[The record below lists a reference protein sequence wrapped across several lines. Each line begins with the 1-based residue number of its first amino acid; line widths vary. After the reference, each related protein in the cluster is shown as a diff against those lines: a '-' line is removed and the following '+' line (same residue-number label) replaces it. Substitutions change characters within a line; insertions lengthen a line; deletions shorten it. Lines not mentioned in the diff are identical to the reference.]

1 MKQQLNEIRRM
12 QQLAGL
18 INESQLNEAHKP
30 DFVIPANDAYDLD
43 EEAKY
48 MASLLEDAGIMAKCK
63 AGIGEV
69 EVYLIDKSKLKTA
82 IQAIEDEG
90 YETKMNSNW

>member
-1 MKQQLNEIRRM
+1 MKQQINEIKRM

-18 INESQLNEAHKP
+18 INESQLNEAREP

-43 EEAKY
+43 EEAEY
-48 MASLLEDAGIMAKCK
+48 MASLLEDADIMTKCK

-69 EVYLIDKSKLKTA
+69 EVYLTDKSELKKA
-82 IQAIEDEG
+82 IQVIEDEG
-90 YETKMNSNW
+90 YQIEMDSNW